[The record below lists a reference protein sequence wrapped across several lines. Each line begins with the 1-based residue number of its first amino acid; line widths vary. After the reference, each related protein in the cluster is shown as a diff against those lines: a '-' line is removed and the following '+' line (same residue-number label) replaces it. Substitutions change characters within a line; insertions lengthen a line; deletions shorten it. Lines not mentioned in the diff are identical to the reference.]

1 MAGQEKEIGLVD
13 LENFLS
19 QQIPDGKKVNNIIEQ
34 LAISKQNLEKE
45 MGEEMPSFYGE
56 IFSYLNFGVN
66 QDISKIFDK
75 EGNLNNGYIQAVY
88 KKVKEKYIAQKTVE
102 ENRKIEEKRQQNI
115 DEVVERMTPEEI
127 KIAIDKINFKNLTI
141 EDLKFLEDY
150 AEEFIENS
158 TEEQYNQKVEALGKI
173 LGTSESLIEVQK
185 LFKKMQ
191 NPNYKITEE
200 DKSLAETISPELS
213 DVIEFDRDKVTFSK
227 NSQKIIVELEQKQ
240 ASVAKKIKEF
250 NELIQSG
257 NVDVETAMLEIKSSI
272 EAFGENGKLIF
283 NEAVIENQFK
293 MNQQDKQYSSID
305 NRADSTTNSNS
316 TRLTQNQSVIAGMD
330 ELDFSAMAAEFSD
343 GLAEFDALETQAVEA
358 EGIEPTE
365 QQTEDFGMDFTDEF
379 ADALA
384 DFDLEEQNALTVEE
398 DMQQMQEVAEL
409 AMDDQMSKAVD
420 YAEFS
425 KEETIVEFEGD
436 KGVFAQEEIPMQ
448 PEVTQDIA
456 QEKVQA
462 EQELKDYEME
472 IEEKTGLAGLF
483 SKVKDFIQN
492 IPAIQ
497 GLFAKTN
504 KQERLGD
511 GKPQVTRE
519 DGIKQTTYFGNG
531 SLEPWTVRAR
541 NFAINLGSNVME
553 AIGKVAKSSNKED
566 KDVPI
571 NRPTIIKSQEKTN
584 ERTTEEQQIDNIEL
598 NPMQQQQMDS
608 LKAVEQQG
616 RKMDDNPWAIN
627 VDKNMEKEALA
638 RSANAGKSQNIDKSS
653 SHDNPNHDDEDG
665 TIGLG

>member
-1 MAGQEKEIGLVD
+1 MEKETGE
-13 LENFLS
+13 ENPFFYS
-19 QQIPDGKKVNNIIEQ
+19 AVSNYMKANTSKGISDWIDSKGNVNITQINNI
-34 LAISKQNLEKE
+34 AK
-45 MGEEMPSFYGE
+45 
-56 IFSYLNFGVN
+56 
-66 QDISKIFDK
+66 
-75 EGNLNNGYIQAVY
+75 
-88 KKVKEKYIAQKTVE
+88 IAQK
-102 ENRKIEEKRQQNI
+102 
-115 DEVVERMTPEEI
+115 
-127 KIAIDKINFKNLTI
+127 
-141 EDLKFLEDY
+141 
-150 AEEFIENS
+150 EFIRQKQQ
-158 TEEQYNQKVEALGKI
+158 TEEQQQKNMQQQEKIDEQAQILETLASIDFNNLTLNDLKNISEHFEEFALNSSEEDFNLLMEKSGKS
-173 LGTSESLIEVQK
+173 LGIDEQVLELQK
-185 LFKKMQ
+185 LWKKMQ
-191 NPNYKITEE
+191 NPDYLQTEE
-200 DKSLAETISPELS
+200 DKGLFDSISPELC
-213 DVIEFDRDKVTFSK
+213 DEIGIDKTKYTFDNEKMMEMMAYEIKVLRQIIELSRDEQDINEEILEAVFSK
-227 NSQKIIVELEQKQ
+227 DRELYDKYGKIFD
-240 ASVAKKIKEF
+240 KKI
-250 NELIQSG
+250 L
-257 NVDVETAMLEIKSSI
+257 LEKI
-272 EAFGENGKLIF
+272 ENGEIEQYIADREENLKDNQETPQIEDKLNNIWF
-283 NEAVIENQFK
+283 NAK
-293 MNQQDKQYSSID
+293 DL
-305 NRADSTTNSNS
+305 ADSE
-316 TRLTQNQSVIAGMD
+316 I
-330 ELDFSAMAAEFSD
+330 DFEAEFAD

-358 EGIEPTE
+358 ESIEPTE

-384 DFDLEEQNALTVEE
+384 DFDLEEQNALAVGE

-409 AMDDQMSKAVD
+409 AMDNQMSKAVD
-420 YAEFS
+420 YAEIS

-436 KGVFAQEEIPMQ
+436 KEVFAQEEHPVQEEIPMQ
-448 PEVTQDIA
+448 PELTQDIA

-472 IEEKTGLAGLF
+472 VEEKNGLAGLF

-566 KDVPI
+566 KDVSI

-638 RSANAGKSQNIDKSS
+638 RSANAGKSQSIDKSS
-653 SHDNPNHDDEDG
+653 SHDKPNHDDDG